1 MVTDEVMK
9 HEQRAK
15 IKLLE
20 KEREKNEESDK
31 KTRSNRSKGKINQ
44 LQDIQYNNTIQQ
56 RFIYALSKNS
66 IHKIK
71 NVFRQRRWRGDVSL
85 QSRATT
91 LRVPSQEQDEEE
103 TSRKGTLGF
112 LFKLAMRQDMHCK

>member
-1 MVTDEVMK
+1 MALAKEDAQPTRMRNGCHFFLCYRADLVSRQAHSVEVS
-9 HEQRAK
+9 EAV
-15 IKLLE
+15 LP
-20 KEREKNEESDK
+20 S
-31 KTRSNRSKGKINQ
+31 
-44 LQDIQYNNTIQQ
+44 NNTIQQ

-71 NVFRQRRWRGDVSL
+71 KCLSIRQRRWRVDVSL

-112 LFKLAMRQDMHCK
+112 LFKLAMRQDMRCK